1 MAKIEKLTPLM
12 QQYFDIREEY
22 PDSILFFQVGDFY
35 ELFFEDAK
43 RASAFLAIALTK
55 RGKKDGADIP
65 LCGVP
70 IHALNHYLVKMIRGG
85 FKVAIADQLE
95 KPQPGTVVKRGVTR
109 VFTPG
114 TLTDEQ
120 MLDEKSASYLLSF
133 FPGKERWGLVF
144 TELLTAQVFATSVPA
159 GAHRM
164 VETELIR
171 FFPDE
176 IIIPQERKVQI
187 FDGYFRKL
195 GYPVSIASE
204 KGDAIAEKDSSAIWA
219 EERFEASTLQQLQKM
234 PDIEQSLYLL
244 YRYLKKNQQEA
255 LSQFQQIQFYQP
267 EDYLILDA
275 ATQKNLEIVKNLQD
289 GTRKNSLFSVMDRS
303 VTAMGSRTIKKW
315 LQRPLIQKKSILHRQ
330 EFVKIVSRSVSGLQQ
345 LEESLSQISDL
356 ERIVG
361 RISLGRAQ
369 LHDYRALKGSLK
381 VLQNVKTILQREVF
395 CPLSMAIQGKMKD
408 FTSLIQL
415 LDASINEDPSNSWTI
430 REGFDLELDRLR
442 SLVQGSQQAV
452 LQLERKEVE
461 RTGIQSLK
469 IRFNQVS
476 GYYIEVTNPNLSR
489 VPVDYIQQNKL
500 VNRVRFVTQELKDL
514 ERDILKA
521 QNEIEVVESTV
532 YERVKRETLGYLSD
546 LRQLAQSVAYLDGLL
561 GFSRLAYDN
570 AYVVPE
576 FNEKRAI
583 EIEKG
588 RHPVI
593 EQKIDNFEPND
604 TKLTDTESLWVLTG
618 PNMGGK
624 STYLRQVALISIMA
638 QCGSLVPASVA
649 NLPILDRIFTR
660 IGSGDNL
667 AEGKS
672 TFLVEMEETA
682 SICSQ
687 ATKNSLIILDEVGR
701 GTSTFDGMALAQAI
715 IEYIVKEI
723 GARALFATHYHEL
736 TKLKDHFKNIKNY
749 HVDCRRAGQGLL
761 FLHKVEP
768 GESKGSF
775 GLDVAKLAQ
784 LPPAVVNRAAV
795 ILKALEE
802 GEAKTE
808 TVLFEDNSSDRAS
821 DAQVGRLKQQLAYLK
836 AETEQSRK
844 LNRAIKDIS
853 FDDLSPK
860 KAFDL
865 LWELKEKV

>member
-1 MAKIEKLTPLM
+1 MANNNKTTPLM
-12 QQYFDIREEY
+12 QQYFDIREQY
-22 PDSILFFQVGDFY
+22 PDAVLFFQVGDFY

-43 RASAFLAIALTK
+43 KASAFLAIALTK
-55 RGKKDGADIP
+55 RGKNNGEDIP

-133 FPGKERWGLVF
+133 YPGKERWGLVF
-144 TELLTAQVFATSVPA
+144 TELLTAQMFATSVPA
-159 GAHRM
+159 GANRM
-164 VETELIR
+164 VETELVR

-176 IIIPQERKVQI
+176 IIIPQDKKIQT

-195 GYPVSIASE
+195 GYPVSLASRSGENIDLPTLWVE
-204 KGDAIAEKDSSAIWA
+204 KNLSESS
-219 EERFEASTLQQLQKM
+219 LQQLKQM
-234 PDIEQSLYLL
+234 PDIENSMNLL
-244 YRYLKKNQQEA
+244 YWYLKKNQQKA
-255 LSQFQQIQFYQP
+255 LEQLKQIQFYQP
-267 EDYLILDA
+267 EDYLILYSS
-275 ATQKNLEIVKNLQD
+275 TQKNLEIIKNLQD
-289 GTRKNSLFSVMDRS
+289 GTRKNTLFSIMDRS
-303 VTAMGSRTIKKW
+303 VTAMGSRTLKKW
-315 LQRPLIQKKSILHRQ
+315 LQRPLIQKKAILHRQ
-330 EFVKIVSRSVSGLQQ
+330 EFVKTLSGNVAGLQQ
-345 LEESLSQISDL
+345 LEESLGQVSDL

-361 RISLGRAQ
+361 RIALNRAQ
-369 LHDYRALKGSLK
+369 LHDYRALKNSLETMALVKK
-381 VLQNVKTILQREVF
+381 VIQREIF
-395 CPLSMAIQGKMKD
+395 CPLSMAIQGKIKD
-408 FTSLIQL
+408 FTALVQL
-415 LDASINEDPSNSWTI
+415 LEASINEDPSMGWTI
-430 REGFDLELDRLR
+430 GEGFDIELDRLR
-442 SLVQGSQQAV
+442 RLVEGSQQAV
-452 LQLERKEVE
+452 LQLERQEVK
-461 RTGIQSLK
+461 RTNIQSLK
-469 IRFNQVS
+469 IRYNQVS
-476 GYYIEVTNPNLSR
+476 GYYIEVTNPNLSL
-489 VPVDYIQQNKL
+489 VPDDYIQQNKL

-514 ERDILKA
+514 ERDILRA
-521 QNEIEVVESTV
+521 RNEIEIVEAKV
-532 YERVKRETLGYLSD
+532 YDRVKREVLEYLSD
-546 LRQLAQSVAYLDGLL
+546 LRQLAQACAYLDGLL
-561 GFSRLAYDN
+561 GFSRLAYDHG
-570 AYVVPE
+570 YVAPE
-576 FNEKRAI
+576 FNENRDVL
-583 EIEKG
+583 IEKG
-588 RHPVI
+588 RHPVV
-593 EQKIDNFEPND
+593 EQKNDNFVPND
-604 TKLTDTESLWVLTG
+604 TKLTDAESLWVLTG

-687 ATKNSLIILDEVGR
+687 ATRNSLIILDEVGR

-715 IEYIVKEI
+715 IEYIVEKV
-723 GARALFATHYHEL
+723 GARSLFATHYHEL

-749 HVDCRRAGQGLL
+749 HVDCRRTDQGLL
-761 FLHKVEP
+761 FLHKVES

-784 LPPAVVNRAAV
+784 LPDSVVNRAAV
-795 ILKALEE
+795 ILKALEI
-802 GEAKTE
+802 GEERTE
-808 TVLFEDNSSDRAS
+808 NMLFQGATVDRG
-821 DAQVGRLKQQLAYLK
+821 DEVTILERQLADLK
-836 AETEQSRK
+836 AEAAQSIE
-844 LNRAIKDIS
+844 LSRAFQSIS
-853 FDDLSPK
+853 FDDLSPR